1 MKISNCIF
9 NGMKILDDYAI
20 IFGSAVFR
28 KLILN

>member
-9 NGMKILDDYAI
+9 NGMKFVDDCAI
-20 IFGSAVFR
+20 ICGSAVFK